1 MDYERADEKPEEESD
16 GFASCVGAIITFL
29 SYLLILCTMPFSL
42 FVCVK
47 QVQEYE
53 RAVIFRL
60 GRLHAGGSK
69 GPGKST
75 ADSLK
80 ANSVNRELFSG
91 IFFVLPCI
99 ESYQKV
105 DLRTM

>member
-1 MDYERADEKPEEESD
+1 MGISKTPQLVNYASNSGKMDYERADQKPEEEESD

-60 GRLHAGGSK
+60 GRVRGK
-69 GPGKST
+69 GRWSWP
-75 ADSLK
+75 
-80 ANSVNRELFSG
+80 LFHCS
-91 IFFVLPCI
+91 
-99 ESYQKV
+99 
-105 DLRTM
+105 MH